1 MDMSVLLLL
10 FVVEADNYQQ
20 LLEAVV
26 LRFYSTVLALV
37 QVEVRAGLL
46 AQCWWWESGSRAHSV
61 ALQLL
66 DLGRL
71 HYLV

>member
-10 FVVEADNYQQ
+10 FAVEADNYHQ

-37 QVEVRAGLL
+37 QVEVQAGLL
-46 AQCWWWESGSRAHSV
+46 AQSW
-61 ALQLL
+61 
-66 DLGRL
+66 
-71 HYLV
+71 